1 MHQMGTGDMTK
12 KDEKSTDKPKLLSGG
27 NPQIPKG
34 DGRTFVSAYIDG
46 MPGWKQDV
54 GKKLDELILKV
65 VPDATMAV
73 RWNTPFYGIEGD
85 GWFIAFHCLTKYIK
99 VTFFKGTSL
108 QPIPPESS
116 KQENVRYFHIE
127 ENDQVDEKLLTSWI
141 VQAAKIPG
149 EKVF

>member
-1 MHQMGTGDMTK
+1 MDTGDMTK
-12 KDEKSTDKPKLLSGG
+12 KDEESTDKPKLLSGG
-27 NPQIPKG
+27 NPQILKG
-34 DGRTFVSAYIDG
+34 DGRTVVSAYIDG
-46 MPGWKQDV
+46 IPGWKQDV
-54 GKKLDELILKV
+54 GKKLDELILKA

-99 VTFFKGTSL
+99 VTFFKGASL

-116 KQENVRYFHIE
+116 KQENVRYFHIKE
-127 ENDQVDEKLLTSWI
+127 TDQVNEKLLTSWI
-141 VQAAKIPG
+141 EQAAKMPG